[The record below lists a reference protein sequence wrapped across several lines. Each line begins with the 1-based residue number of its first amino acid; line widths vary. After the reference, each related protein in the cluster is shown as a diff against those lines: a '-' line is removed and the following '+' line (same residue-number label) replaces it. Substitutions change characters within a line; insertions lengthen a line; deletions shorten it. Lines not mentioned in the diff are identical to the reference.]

1 MAQITLDRRKCS
13 LGHSPSAM
21 SFAVQRALR
30 TVGDAAA
37 VGHSPNEASQRIDY
51 ILLAGETIQLVSVP

>member
-1 MAQITLDRRKCS
+1 
-13 LGHSPSAM
+13 M